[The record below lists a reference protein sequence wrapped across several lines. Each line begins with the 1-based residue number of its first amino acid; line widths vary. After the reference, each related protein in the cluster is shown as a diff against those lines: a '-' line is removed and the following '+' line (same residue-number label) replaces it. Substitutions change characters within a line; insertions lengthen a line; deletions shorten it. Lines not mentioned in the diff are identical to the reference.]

1 MKLGRSELEVSR
13 LTLGTWAFAGGQ
25 IWGEQERRESV
36 STVHAALD
44 AGINFFDT
52 APAYGAGKSEEV
64 LGEALQGRRG
74 EAVIA
79 TKVSTRQQGREALLK
94 SCEESLARLKTDYI
108 DLLQVHWP
116 SPDVPFREIV
126 ATFAELKHAGKIRYA
141 GVCNF
146 SARDISRW
154 LDAGGEMV
162 TNQLP
167 YSLLTRAIE
176 FEIISACEKRG
187 IATLPYSPLMQ
198 GLLTGKFRTAD
209 DVPDGRSRSRH
220 FRPDRP
226 MARHG
231 EPGCEGET
239 FAAIKKVEEI
249 AASAG
254 QPMDAVSLAWILAQP
269 TVGSV
274 VFGARTVEQLKA
286 NIRGMEIELSSE
298 TVSELTK
305 ATEAV
310 KDLLGANPDIWEN
323 PSRFNL

>member
-1 MKLGRSELEVSR
+1 MEVSR

-25 IWGEQERRESV
+25 IWGEQELRESV
-36 STVHAALD
+36 STVHAALE

-64 LGEALQGRRG
+64 LGEALKGRRG
-74 EAVIA
+74 EAVVA
-79 TKVSTRQQGREALLK
+79 TKVSTGQQSREALLK
-94 SCEESLARLKTDYI
+94 SCEESLERLQTDYI

-116 SPDVPFREIV
+116 SPDVPFAETV
-126 ATFAELKHAGKIRYA
+126 AAFAELKHAGKIRYA

-146 SARDISRW
+146 SAKDISRW

-176 FEIISACEKRG
+176 FDIIPACEKRG

-198 GLLTGKFRTAD
+198 GLLTGKFKTPD

-231 EPGCEGET
+231 EPGCEAET
-239 FAAIKKVEEI
+239 FAAIEQVGEV
-249 AASAG
+249 AQAAG
-254 QPMDAVSLAWILAQP
+254 QPMDAVALAWVLAQP

-274 VFGARTVEQLKA
+274 IFGARTVEQLKA
-286 NIRGMEIELSSE
+286 NTLGLEIELSDD
-298 TVSELTK
+298 VLQELTK
-305 ATEAV
+305 ATAEV
-310 KDLLGANPDIWEN
+310 KELLGANPDIWEN